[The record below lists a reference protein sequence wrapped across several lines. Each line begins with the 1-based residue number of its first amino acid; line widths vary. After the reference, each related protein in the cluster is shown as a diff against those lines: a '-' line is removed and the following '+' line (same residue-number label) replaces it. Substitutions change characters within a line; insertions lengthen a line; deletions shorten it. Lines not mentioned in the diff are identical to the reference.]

1 MAEQPD
7 YYEILQ
13 VHPAA
18 EPEVVQAAYRRL
30 AQKYHP
36 DVYNGQ
42 DAQQRMGMLNQ
53 AYAVLGDAQKRA
65 SYDRQ
70 RFGAGSAPHHA
81 TPGKSGPS
89 LQVSP
94 LTLDLGIVPLG
105 RARTAT
111 LRVRNGGLG
120 QLSGMV
126 ISHVAWLHV
135 SPVDFVGN
143 DQDIVLRF
151 LPATLGEF
159 KSPKAIEIYS
169 NGGRVSVGVRG
180 RVEGSEGIQTAPTPD
195 GAQKFTGFPA
205 SRQVSRGLAP
215 LRAVK
220 VPFMGW
226 VALLTML
233 TTGICFLI
241 SPYLVTVPAGLGIWM
256 TWEHFVAKKKLLAGQ
271 PQRAASSKA
280 QRAMPKLA
288 RCLSCGASMNPLET
302 SKCARCGGSICPSC
316 GACACGS
323 ANPGRSARR

>member
-30 AQKYHP
+30 ALKYHP
-36 DVYNGQ
+36 DVYTGQ

-70 RFGAGSAPHHA
+70 RFGAGSTQSHA
-81 TPGKSGPS
+81 SPAKSGPT
-89 LQVSP
+89 LQVTP
-94 LTLDLGIVPLG
+94 LTLDLGIVPSG
-105 RARTAT
+105 RARTVT
-111 LRVRNGGLG
+111 LRIRNGGPG

-135 SPVDFVGN
+135 TPTDFVGN

-151 LPATLGEF
+151 QPATLGEF

-169 NGGRVSVGVRG
+169 NGGRVSVAVRG
-180 RVEGSEGIQTAPTPD
+180 RVEGAGGNQPASTPD
-195 GAQKFTGFPA
+195 AAQKLTGFPA
-205 SRQVSRGLAP
+205 SRQGSRGLAP
-215 LRAVK
+215 LRDVK

-226 VALLTML
+226 VALLAML
-233 TTGICFLI
+233 TSGICFLI

-256 TWEHFVAKKKLLAGQ
+256 TWEHFIARKKLPAGQ
-271 PQRAASSKA
+271 PYRASSKT

-288 RCLSCGASMNPLET
+288 RCLSCGSSMNPLET
-302 SKCARCGGSICPSC
+302 SKCARCGGSICPAC
-316 GACACGS
+316 GACACRGTNARS
-323 ANPGRSARR
+323 SARR